1 MIVIDGDGIPLGVH
15 LNSASPHEISLVDK
29 TLNTMAVPR
38 GGPGRPRTRPQRL
51 IGDKAYDRDPLRTRL
66 KKRGI
71 ELIAPHKKNRKKP
84 PTQDGR
90 KLRRYKRRWKVERTF
105 AWIGQFKRLLVRWEH
120 KIQMYRAF
128 FLIACIIITLRR
140 L

>member
-1 MIVIDGDGIPLGVH
+1 MIVIDGEGIPLGAH
-15 LNSASPHEISLVDK
+15 LDSASPHEISLVDK
-29 TLNTMAVPR
+29 TLGTIAVPR
-38 GGPGRPRTRPQRL
+38 AGPGRPRTRPKRL
-51 IGDKAYDRDPLRTRL
+51 IGDKAYDSDPLRTRL

-71 ELIAPHKKNRKKP
+71 ELIAPHKENRIKP

-105 AWIGQFKRLLVRWEH
+105 AWFGQFKRLLVRWEH

-128 FLIACIIITLRR
+128 FLIACIIIALRR